1 MQQPRNMQIRIAVL
15 SLLSFILMFSLLQ
28 LFYLEQERRNIKED
42 LIELSNSKY
51 GLFNVDQWKDI
62 LTDVLSR
69 KVEEID
75 FTGDNKEAMKKEI
88 EGFLHEAIDGMEE
101 QYAPKKPQGLLG
113 MLQSSA
119 LSAFN
124 VFGQVRE
131 RVPEFADEILK
142 FLERPENRKNL
153 QGYIR
158 DVIDKYAAD
167 TFAQVDY
174 SDREA
179 ILAKYD
185 QSDVATAK
193 TELNNMLAANY
204 ATSSPYK
211 GLLYVLVAALAL
223 YLLFYKAVSK
233 VELMITLGSSIFLLL
248 AGVLLPMIDIDAR
261 IAAFR
266 FVMLGEAISFEDQ
279 VLYFKSKSILEVVRL
294 MITQGAWDIVAVGIL
309 VLAFSVLFPLTKV
322 ICSFLMLNVKKLQSH
337 SVIKF
342 FVFKSGKW
350 SMADVM
356 VVAIFMSYIGFAS
369 ILTDQLKQ
377 LERSGTFEMLTT
389 NRSTLNTGFF
399 LFTSFV
405 ILSLVLSQVIQRRME
420 AGKDAM

>member
-1 MQQPRNMQIRIAVL
+1 MQIRIAVL
-15 SLLSFILMFSLLQ
+15 SLLSFILMFSLLT
-28 LFYLEQERRNIKED
+28 LYYHEKERRAIKED

-51 GLFNVDQWKDI
+51 GLFNVDEWKDI
-62 LTDVLSR
+62 LTDVLSK

-75 FTGDNKEAMKKEI
+75 FSGDNKEVMKKEI
-88 EGFLHEAIDGMEE
+88 EGFLHEAIDAMEK
-101 QYAPKKPQGLLG
+101 QYAPKKPKGLLG

-124 VFGQVRE
+124 VFGQVRD

-142 FLERPENRKNL
+142 FLERPENRENL

-158 DVIDKYAAD
+158 DVIDKYVED
-167 TFAQVDY
+167 TFNQVDY
-174 SDREA
+174 SRRDA

-185 QSDVATAK
+185 HTEVDAAK
-193 TELNNMLAANY
+193 AELTIFLEANQEVS
-204 ATSSPYK
+204 APYK
-211 GLLYVLVAALAL
+211 GLLYFLVAAMAFYML
-223 YLLFYKAVSK
+223 YYKQVSK
-233 VELMITLGSSIFLLL
+233 VEIMIALGTSVFLLV

-261 IAAFR
+261 ISSFD
-266 FVMLGEAISFEDQ
+266 FIMLGETISFNDQ

-294 MITQGAWDIVAVGIL
+294 MITQGKADIVAVGIL

-322 ICSFLMLNVKKLQSH
+322 ICSFLMLNVKKLQTNA
-337 SVIKF
+337 VVKF

-377 LERSGTFEMLTT
+377 LEGSGTFNMLTT
-389 NRSTLNTGFF
+389 NDSTLNTGFF
-399 LFTSFV
+399 LFTAFV
-405 ILSLVLSQVIQRRME
+405 IMSLVLSQAIQRRVE
-420 AGKDAM
+420 V

>member
-1 MQQPRNMQIRIAVL
+1 MQIRIAVL
-15 SLLSFILMFSLLQ
+15 SVLSFILIFSLLQ
-28 LFYLEQERRNIKED
+28 LFNLEQERRTIKED

-51 GLFNVDQWKDI
+51 GLFNVDHWKGI
-62 LTDVLSR
+62 LSDVLSK

-75 FTGDNKEAMKKEI
+75 FTGDNKEAMKREI
-88 EGFLHEAIDGMEE
+88 EGFLHEAIDTMEE
-101 QYAPKKPQGLLG
+101 QYAPKKSSGFLG

-142 FLERPENRKNL
+142 FLARPENRKNL

-174 SDREA
+174 SRRDA
-179 ILAKYD
+179 VLAKYD
-185 QSDVATAK
+185 QSDVAAAKAELQGKLLDIHSTTA
-193 TELNNMLAANY
+193 
-204 ATSSPYK
+204 PYK
-211 GLLYVLVAALAL
+211 GLLYFLVAAIVL
-223 YLLFYKAVSK
+223 YLLFYKQVSK
-233 VELMITLGSSIFLLL
+233 IELMIVLGSSVFLLL

-261 IAAFR
+261 ISSFD
-266 FVMLGEAISFEDQ
+266 FVILGEAISFSDQ

-294 MITQGAWDIVAVGIL
+294 MITQGNWDIVAVGFL

-322 ICSFLMLNVKKLQSH
+322 ICSFLILNVKKLQSNP
-337 SVIKF
+337 VIQF

-356 VVAIFMSYIGFAS
+356 VVAIFMAYIGFAS

-377 LERSGTFEMLTT
+377 LESSGAFNMLTT
-389 NRSTLNTGFF
+389 NQSTLNTGFF
-399 LFTSFV
+399 LFSAFV
-405 ILSLVLSQVIQRRME
+405 VLSLVLAQAIQRRTE
-420 AGKDAM
+420 NL

>member
-1 MQQPRNMQIRIAVL
+1 MLQPRNMQIRIAVL
-15 SLLSFILMFSLLQ
+15 SLLSFILLFSLMQ
-28 LFYLEQERRNIKED
+28 LFYLEQERRAIKED

-62 LTDVLSR
+62 LTEVLSK

-88 EGFLHEAIDGMEE
+88 EGFLHQAIDGMEK

-124 VFGQVRE
+124 VFGQVRD

-158 DVIDKYAAD
+158 DVIDKYVDD

-174 SDREA
+174 SYRDA

-185 QSDVATAK
+185 HTDVDEAK
-193 TELNNMLAANY
+193 AELTVFLEANQEVS
-204 ATSSPYK
+204 APYR
-211 GLLYVLVAALAL
+211 GLLYFLVAAMAI
-223 YLLFYKAVSK
+223 YLLIYKQVSR
-233 VELMITLGSSIFLLL
+233 VEIMIALGASIFLLA

-261 IAAFR
+261 ISSFD
-266 FVMLGEAISFEDQ
+266 FIMLGETISFNDQ

-294 MITQGAWDIVAVGIL
+294 MITQGKADIVAVGIL

-322 ICSFLMLNVKKLQSH
+322 ICSFLMLNVKKLQSNAI
-337 SVIKF
+337 VKF

-377 LERSGTFEMLTT
+377 LEGSGTFNMLTT
-389 NRSTLNTGFF
+389 NDSTLNTGFF
-399 LFTSFV
+399 LFTAFV
-405 ILSLVLSQVIQRRME
+405 VMSLVLSQAIQRRVE
-420 AGKDAM
+420 V

>member
-1 MQQPRNMQIRIAVL
+1 MQQPRNIQIRIAVL
-15 SLLSFILMFSLLQ
+15 SILAFILLFSLLQ
-28 LFYLEQERRNIKED
+28 LFYLEQERRTIKED

-51 GLFNVDQWKDI
+51 ELFNVDQWKEI
-62 LTDVLSR
+62 LTKVLSK

-75 FTGDNKEAMKKEI
+75 FTGDNKEAMKQEI
-88 EGFLHEAIDGMEE
+88 EGFLHEAIDTMEK
-101 QYAPKKPQGLLG
+101 QYAPKKPKNFLG

-124 VFGQVRE
+124 VFGQVRA

-153 QGYIR
+153 QTYIR
-158 DVIDKYAAD
+158 DVIDKYSED
-167 TFAQVDY
+167 SFSQVDY
-174 SDREA
+174 SDRDA

-185 QSDVATAK
+185 QSDVDSAK
-193 TELNNMLAANY
+193 EELRSKLLANY
-204 ATSSPYK
+204 STSSPYR
-211 GLLYVLVAALAL
+211 GLLYFLIVVFALFM
-223 YLLFYKAVSK
+223 LFYKQISS
-233 VELMITLGSSIFLLL
+233 VELMVVLGSSVFLLL

-261 IAAFR
+261 IAAFK
-266 FVMLGEAISFEDQ
+266 FVILGEMVAFDDQ

-294 MITQGAWDIVAVGIL
+294 MITQGNWDIAAVGFL

-322 ICSFLMLNVKKLQSH
+322 ICSFLMLNAKKLQSNK
-337 SVIKF
+337 IIGF

-356 VVAIFMSYIGFAS
+356 VVAIFMAYIGFAS

-377 LERSGTFEMLTT
+377 LENSGAYEMLTT
-389 NRSTLNTGFF
+389 NGSTLNTGFF
-399 LFTSFV
+399 LFSSFV
-405 ILSLVLSQVIQRRME
+405 VLSLVISQAIQRKI
-420 AGKDAM
+420 GDQ

>member
-1 MQQPRNMQIRIAVL
+1 MQIRIAVL
-15 SLLSFILMFSLLQ
+15 SILSFILLFCLLQ
-28 LFYLEQERRNIKED
+28 LFHLEQERRTIKED
-42 LIELSNSKY
+42 LIELSYAKY

-62 LTDVLSR
+62 LTDVLSK

-88 EGFLHEAIDGMEE
+88 EGFLHEAIDGMEK

-124 VFGQVRE
+124 VFGQVRD

-158 DVIDKYAAD
+158 DVIDKYAAE
-167 TFAQVDY
+167 TFAQVNY
-174 SDREA
+174 SKRDA
-179 ILAKYD
+179 VIAKYD
-185 QSDVATAK
+185 QSEVASAK
-193 TELNNMLAANY
+193 LELGRMLAANY
-204 ATSSPYK
+204 ATSIPYK
-211 GLLYVLVAALAL
+211 GLLYFLIAAISL
-223 YLLFYKAVSK
+223 YLLFYKQVSR
-233 VELMITLGSSIFLLL
+233 VEIMIALGSSVFLLL
-248 AGVLLPMIDIDAR
+248 AGVLLPMLDIDAR
-261 IAAFR
+261 ISAFK
-266 FVMLGEAISFEDQ
+266 FVMLGEAVSFEDQ

-294 MITQGAWDIVAVGIL
+294 MVTQGNWDIMAVGFL
-309 VLAFSVLFPLTKV
+309 VFAFSVLFPLTKV
-322 ICSFLMLNVKKLQSH
+322 ICSFLMLNVRKLQSH
-337 SVIKF
+337 AVIKF

-356 VVAIFMSYIGFAS
+356 VVAIFMAYIGFAS

-389 NRSTLNTGFF
+389 NQSTLNTGFF

-405 ILSLVLSQVIQRRME
+405 VLSLVLSQVIQRRTE
-420 AGKDAM
+420 TQ

>member
-28 LFYLEQERRNIKED
+28 LFYLEQERRDVKED

-62 LTDVLSR
+62 LTEVLS
-69 KVEEID
+69 KKIEEID
-75 FTGDNKEAMKKEI
+75 FTGDNKDAMKKEI

-101 QYAPKKPQGLLG
+101 QYAPKKPKGLLG

-131 RVPEFADEILK
+131 RVPEFADEILN

-174 SDREA
+174 SDRDA

-185 QSDVATAK
+185 QSNVASAK
-193 TELNNMLAANY
+193 IELSNMLAANY
-204 ATSSPYK
+204 ATSAPYK
-211 GLLYVLVAALAL
+211 GLLYFLVAGLAL

-233 VELMITLGSSIFLLL
+233 VELMILLGSSVFLLL

-294 MITQGAWDIVAVGIL
+294 MITQGGWDIVAVGFL

-322 ICSFLMLNVKKLQSH
+322 ICSFLMLNVKKLQSN

-405 ILSLVLSQVIQRRME
+405 ILSLVLSQAIQRRLE
-420 AGKDAM
+420 DGE

>member
-1 MQQPRNMQIRIAVL
+1 MQIRIAVL
-15 SLLSFILMFSLLQ
+15 SLLSFILLFSLMQ
-28 LFYLEQERRNIKED
+28 LFYLEQERRAIKED

-62 LTDVLSR
+62 LTEVLSK

-88 EGFLHEAIDGMEE
+88 EGFLHQAIDGMEK

-124 VFGQVRE
+124 VFGQVRD

-158 DVIDKYAAD
+158 DVIDKYVDD

-174 SDREA
+174 SYRDA

-185 QSDVATAK
+185 HTDVDEAK
-193 TELNNMLAANY
+193 AELTVFLEANQEVS
-204 ATSSPYK
+204 APYR
-211 GLLYVLVAALAL
+211 GLLYFLVAAMAI
-223 YLLFYKAVSK
+223 YLLIYKQVSR
-233 VELMITLGSSIFLLL
+233 VEIMIALGASIFLLA

-261 IAAFR
+261 ISSFD
-266 FVMLGEAISFEDQ
+266 FIMLGETISFNDQ

-294 MITQGAWDIVAVGIL
+294 MITQGKADIVAVGIL

-322 ICSFLMLNVKKLQSH
+322 ICSFLMLNVKKLQSNAI
-337 SVIKF
+337 VKF

-377 LERSGTFEMLTT
+377 LEGSGTFNMLTT
-389 NRSTLNTGFF
+389 NDSTLNTGFF
-399 LFTSFV
+399 LFTAFV
-405 ILSLVLSQVIQRRME
+405 VMSLVLSQAIQRRVE
-420 AGKDAM
+420 V

>member
-1 MQQPRNMQIRIAVL
+1 MLQPRNMQIRIAVL
-15 SLLSFILMFSLLQ
+15 SLLSFILIFSLLQ
-28 LFYLEQERRNIKED
+28 LFYQEQERRAIKED

-51 GLFNVDQWKDI
+51 GLFNVDEWKDI
-62 LTDVLSR
+62 LTEVLSK

-75 FTGDNKEAMKKEI
+75 FTGDNKEVMKKEI
-88 EGFLHEAIDGMEE
+88 EGFLNEAIDAMEE
-101 QYAPKKPQGLLG
+101 QYAPKKPKGLLG

-131 RVPEFADEILK
+131 KVPEFADEVLK

-158 DVIDKYAAD
+158 DVIDKYVED
-167 TFAQVDY
+167 TFNQVDY
-174 SDREA
+174 SHRDA

-185 QSDVATAK
+185 HSDVAAAK
-193 TELNNMLAANY
+193 AELAVFLESNQEVSA
-204 ATSSPYK
+204 PYK
-211 GLLYVLVAALAL
+211 GLLYFLVVAMVI
-223 YLLFYKAVSK
+223 YLLFYKQVSK
-233 VELMITLGSSIFLLL
+233 VEIMIALGTSIFLLL

-261 IAAFR
+261 ISSFD
-266 FVMLGEAISFEDQ
+266 FIMLGETISFNDQ

-294 MITQGAWDIVAVGIL
+294 MITQGKADIVAVGIL

-322 ICSFLMLNVKKLQSH
+322 ICSFLMLNVKKLQTNAI
-337 SVIKF
+337 VKF

-377 LERSGTFEMLTT
+377 LEGSGTFNMLTT
-389 NRSTLNTGFF
+389 NDSTLNTGFF
-399 LFTSFV
+399 LFTAFV
-405 ILSLVLSQVIQRRME
+405 IMSLVLSQTIQRRVE
-420 AGKDAM
+420 V

>member
-1 MQQPRNMQIRIAVL
+1 MQIRIAVL
-15 SLLSFILMFSLLQ
+15 SILSFILMFSLLQ
-28 LFYLEQERRNIKED
+28 LFSLEQERRTIKED

-62 LTDVLSR
+62 LTDVLS
-69 KVEEID
+69 KKIEEID
-75 FTGDNKEAMKKEI
+75 FTGDNKEAMKTEI

-101 QYAPKKPQGLLG
+101 QYAPKKPKGLLG

-174 SDREA
+174 SDRDA

-185 QSDVATAK
+185 QSNVATAK
-193 TELNNMLAANY
+193 IELSNMLATNY
-204 ATSSPYK
+204 ATSTPYK
-211 GLLYVLVAALAL
+211 GLLYFLVAALAL

-233 VELMITLGSSIFLLL
+233 VELMIVLGSSVFLLL

-261 IAAFR
+261 IAAFK
-266 FVMLGEAISFEDQ
+266 FVMLGEAVSFEDQ

-294 MITQGAWDIVAVGIL
+294 MITQGGWDIVAVGIL

-322 ICSFLMLNVKKLQSH
+322 ICSFLMLNVKNLQSS
-337 SVIKF
+337 SVIRF

-405 ILSLVLSQVIQRRME
+405 ILSLVLSQAIQRRVE
-420 AGKDAM
+420 D